1 MSAVAPFRH
10 TAYPVRVF
18 AGDDALSNLKA
29 AAGRTGAQRPFVVCG
44 QSVATKTD
52 LLERVADALGAAP
65 VGVFDGVE
73 AGSPVPSVMRGVQ
86 LARDAGADLIIAV
99 GGGSAVV
106 TARAIIIMLAEG
118 GNPVD
123 HATKYPA
130 GQPPVSP
137 RLMAPKLPN
146 ILVLTTPTTAATR
159 AGTAVIDGETGH
171 RLEMFDPKTR
181 PAAVIWDTAALL
193 TAPAELCISAA
204 GSLLS
209 GVVGAL
215 QAPRLNALAAAD
227 LYGALNLLRENLPAV
242 SVSLDGGADD
252 NAPNDDAPDAGTAR
266 VNLCAAA
273 FLYNRAWDT
282 GANGAALGVVSALA
296 HSLDTRYPECSH
308 GAAYSIT
315 TAPGM
320 RFNRDSNLVGQGR
333 LADALGL
340 RGVGM
345 SDADAADV
353 AADWVSAFFG
363 SVGMPTRLRE
373 VGVPADGI
381 GQIAEDALTD
391 FGLHRNVR
399 PVQNAG
405 ELAALLETAW

>member
-1 MSAVAPFRH
+1 MPAVVPFRH
-10 TAYPVRVF
+10 TAYPVRVY
-18 AGDDALSNLKA
+18 AGDGALSNLKD
-29 AAGRTGAQRPFVVCG
+29 AAGRTGAQRPFIVCG
-44 QSVATKTD
+44 RSVATKTD
-52 LLERVADALGAAP
+52 LLERVAVALGGAP
-65 VGVFDGVE
+65 AGVFDGVA
-73 AGSPVPSVMRGVQ
+73 AGSPVPSVMRGVR
-86 LARDAGADLIIAV
+86 LAQDAGADLIIAV

-123 HATKYPA
+123 HATKYPE
-130 GQPPVSP
+130 GQSPVSP

-159 AGTAVIDGETGH
+159 AGTAVIDAATGH

-181 PAAVIWDTAALL
+181 PAAVIWDTEALL
-193 TAPAELCISAA
+193 TAPAELCVSAS
-204 GSLLS
+204 GSLFS

-227 LYGALNLLRENLPAV
+227 LHGALNLLRENLPVVPANPD
-242 SVSLDGGADD
+242 DGA
-252 NAPNDDAPDAGTAR
+252 AR
-266 VNLCAAA
+266 VNLGAAA
-273 FLYNRAWDT
+273 FLYNRAWDA

-296 HSLDTRYPECSH
+296 HSLDTRYADCSH

-320 RFNRDSNLVGQGR
+320 RFNRDSNLDGQAR
-333 LADALGL
+333 LAGALGL
-340 RGVGM
+340 RGAGM
-345 SDADAADV
+345 SEVAAADV
-353 AADWVSAFFG
+353 AADWVDAFFG
-363 SVGMPTRLRE
+363 GIGMPTRLRD

-381 GQIAEDALTD
+381 MQIAEDALTD

-399 PVQNAG
+399 AVRDAG
-405 ELAALLETAW
+405 ELAELLGSAW

>member
-1 MSAVAPFRH
+1 MPDAPAFRH
-10 TAYPVRVF
+10 TAYPVRVY
-18 AGDDALSNLKA
+18 AGNDALSNLKDA
-29 AAGRTGAQRPFVVCG
+29 VARTGAQRPFVVCG
-44 QSVATKTD
+44 QSIATSTD
-52 LLERVADALGAAP
+52 LLERAAAALGTAP
-65 VGVFDGVE
+65 AGVFDGVR
-73 AGSPVPSVMRGVQ
+73 AGSPAPSVMRGVQ
-86 LARDAGADLIIAV
+86 MARDAAADLIIAI

-118 GNPVD
+118 GVPGD
-123 HATKYPA
+123 HATRYPP

-137 RLMAPKLPN
+137 RLLAPKLPN

-159 AGTAVIDGETGH
+159 AGTAVIDAATGH

-193 TAPAELCISAA
+193 TAPAGLCVSAA
-204 GSLLS
+204 GSLFS

-215 QAPRLNALAAAD
+215 QAPRLNPMAAAD
-227 LYGALNLLRENLPAV
+227 LHGSLNLLRESLPVVPANPD
-242 SVSLDGGADD
+242 DGA
-252 NAPNDDAPDAGTAR
+252 AR
-266 VNLCAAA
+266 VNLCTAA

-320 RFNRDSNLVGQGR
+320 RFNRDSNLDGQSR
-333 LADALGL
+333 LANVLGRRSPELRSPELLDAP
-340 RGVGM
+340 
-345 SDADAADV
+345 DAAAADA
-353 AADWVSAFFG
+353 AADWVAEFFQ
-363 SVGMPTRLRE
+363 SVGMPTRLRD

-381 GQIAEDALTD
+381 AQLAADALTD

-399 PVQNAG
+399 PVQNAR
-405 ELAALLETAW
+405 ELAELLESVW

>member
-10 TAYPVRVF
+10 TAYPVRVY
-18 AGDDALSNLKA
+18 AGDAALSNLKA
-29 AAGRTGAQRPFVVCG
+29 AAARTGAQRPFIVCG

-52 LLERVADALGAAP
+52 LLERVADALGNAP
-65 VGVFDGVE
+65 AGVFDGVQT
-73 AGSPVPSVMRGVQ
+73 GSPVPSVMRGVQ
-86 LARDAGADLIIAV
+86 MARDADADLIIAV

-118 GNPVD
+118 GNPAD
-123 HATKYPA
+123 HATKYPP

-181 PAAVIWDTAALL
+181 PAAIIWDTAALL
-193 TAPAELCISAA
+193 TAPADLCISAS
-204 GSLLS
+204 GSLFS
-209 GVVGAL
+209 GVVSAL
-215 QAPRLNALAAAD
+215 QAPRLNALAAD

-242 SVSLDGGADD
+242 PVSPDGGAAD
-252 NAPNDDAPDAGTAR
+252 NAPNDDAPDAGMAR

-296 HSLDTRYPECSH
+296 HSLDTRYAECSH

-320 RFNRDSNLVGQGR
+320 RFNRDSNLAGQGR
-333 LADALGL
+333 LADALGI
-340 RGVGM
+340 RNAGM
-345 SDADAADV
+345 SEADAAD
-353 AADWVSAFFG
+353 AAAAWVSGFFG
-363 SVGMPTRLRE
+363 RVGMPTRLRE

-381 GQIAEDALTD
+381 MQLAEDALTD

-399 PVQNAG
+399 PVRDAD